1 MPQNPFR
8 MNFNTLFASLL
19 LLCCS
24 IAFSQ
29 SEDLYKSISV
39 PEELSEKVNSVI
51 RFHKTQIDISAYNR
65 MLVTEKRI
73 VTVYNKI
80 GDRNLGAFAG
90 YDDKRNIKKIEAYIY
105 DKNGHQIKKIKK
117 GDFIDES
124 AVSGGTLYSDSRVKY
139 LNYTPISYP
148 YTLEFYVE
156 IDYQTT
162 AFIPTWRPLE
172 QYYTATQNS
181 EYQIINNS
189 GVELKTKASN
199 FEGFNIETIGPLH
212 YKATNIPAIAYEE
225 YSPDFES
232 FTPEVKVALVEFD
245 MEGVR
250 GINNNWQEFGKWMND
265 VLIADTQKLPENIIE
280 EVKALTA
287 HTNDPIEKAKIVYQ
301 FVQDK
306 TRYISVQVGIGGW
319 KPISAMEV
327 NQLGYGDCK
336 GLTNYTQALLKEIG
350 VESYYTV
357 IYGSG
362 RIYDI
367 DKDFSSTQGNHVIL
381 CLPNEDDYIWLECT
395 SQTNPFGLIAGF
407 TDDRD
412 ALIIKPDGGEVVR
425 TKAYQPNESLQHT
438 MANVLFDND
447 GNLEATVEI
456 KTTGYQYSLRE
467 SYETKDVKEQDL
479 NYKNYWGN
487 INNLQIN
494 EVKFENDK
502 DNIEFVESVS
512 LSAKNYASKT
522 GNRLL
527 LQPNMFNIVSS
538 IPARYATRQLDF
550 QISRGYEDQDEYILE
565 FPDNLEIEALPDPVS
580 VDTKF
585 GTYQFSL
592 EALDNNRVRYTRR
605 YILNKGNYAKEDY
618 EDFREFRKLIAKHDK
633 SKMVLLIK

>member
-1 MPQNPFR
+1 MTFK
-8 MNFNTLFASLL
+8 TLPYYLLFFICLLSYSQTQDLYNASL
-19 LLCCS
+19 
-24 IAFSQ
+24 IP
-29 SEDLYKSISV
+29 D
-39 PEELSEKVNSVI
+39 ELSDKVNSVV
-51 RFHKTQIDISAYNR
+51 RYHDTKIDISAYNR

-73 VTVYNKI
+73 ITVYNKI
-80 GDRNLGAFAG
+80 GDRNLRAFAG
-90 YDDKRNIKKIEAYIY
+90 YDDKRTIKKIEAFVY
-105 DKNGHQIKKIKK
+105 DKSGNQIKKFKK
-117 GDFIDES
+117 GDFVDES

-148 YTLEFYVE
+148 YTLEFYAE

-162 AFIPTWRPLE
+162 AFIPTWQPLE
-172 QYYTATQNS
+172 KYYNATQNS

-189 GVELKTKASN
+189 GVELKSKASN
-199 FEGFNIETIGPLH
+199 FEGFNIETKGPLH
-212 YKATNIPAIAYEE
+212 YKASNMPAIAYEE
-225 YSPDFES
+225 YSPDFDS
-232 FTPEVKVALVEFD
+232 FTPEFKAALIEFD
-245 MEGVR
+245 MEGVK

-265 VLIADTQKLPENIIE
+265 VLIADTQKLPESVIN

-287 HTNDPIEKAKIVYQ
+287 YTNDPIEKAKIVYQ

-327 NQLGYGDCK
+327 NQVGYGDCK

-357 IYGSG
+357 IYGGSG

-407 TDDRD
+407 TDDRA
-412 ALIIKPDGGEVVR
+412 ALIIKPEGGEVVR
-425 TKAYQPNESLQHT
+425 TKAYKPYESLQHT
-438 MANVLFDND
+438 KATVLFDES
-447 GNLEATVEI
+447 GNLEASVEI
-456 KTTGYQYSLRE
+456 KSTGYQYSLRE
-467 SYETKDVKEQDL
+467 AYETKDVKEQNL

-487 INNLQIN
+487 INNLQIDG
-494 EVKFENDK
+494 VSFKNDK
-502 DNIEFVESVS
+502 DEIEFVENVN

-527 LQPNMFNIVSS
+527 LQPNLFNVVST
-538 IPARYATRQLDF
+538 IPARYSTRYLDF
-550 QISRGYEDQDEYILE
+550 QISRGYEDQDEYVLE
-565 FPDNLEIEALPDPVS
+565 FPDTLEIEALPEPVLI
-580 VDTKF
+580 DTKF
-585 GTYQFSL
+585 GTYEFSI
-592 EALDNNRVRYTRR
+592 ETLDKNKVQYKRK
-605 YILNKGNYAKEDY
+605 YILNKGSYAKEEY

-633 SKMVLLIK
+633 AKMVLKTK

>member
-1 MPQNPFR
+1 MIFKPLPCYF
-8 MNFNTLFASLL
+8 LFFISLL
-19 LLCCS
+19 
-24 IAFSQ
+24 AFSQ
-29 SEDLYKSISV
+29 SNELYNASLV
-39 PEELSEKVNSVI
+39 PDELSEKVNSVV
-51 RFHKTQIDISAYNR
+51 RYHNTKIDISAYNR

-80 GDRNLGAFAG
+80 GDRNLNAFAG
-90 YDDKRNIKKIEAYIY
+90 YDDKRIIKKIEAFVY
-105 DKNGHQIKKIKK
+105 DKNGNQIKKFKK
-117 GDFIDES
+117 GDFVDES

-156 IDYQTT
+156 IDYKTT
-162 AFIPTWRPLE
+162 AFIPTWQPLE
-172 QYYTATQNS
+172 KYYNATQNS
-181 EYQIINNS
+181 EYQITNNS

-199 FEGFNIETIGPLH
+199 FEGFNVETIGQLH
-212 YKATNIPAIAYEE
+212 YRATNMPAIAYEE
-225 YSPDFES
+225 YSPDFDS
-232 FTPEVKVALVEFD
+232 FTPEVKAALVEFD
-245 MEGVR
+245 MEGVK

-265 VLIADTQKLPENIIE
+265 VLIADTQKLPESVIN

-327 NQLGYGDCK
+327 DNVGYGDCK

-357 IYGSG
+357 IYGGSG

-381 CLPNEDDYIWLECT
+381 SLPNQDDYIWLECT

-412 ALIIKPDGGEVVR
+412 ALIIKPEGGEVVR
-425 TKAYQPNESLQHT
+425 TKAYKPGESLQHT
-438 MANVLFDND
+438 NAIVVVDDYGNIEAN
-447 GNLEATVEI
+447 VEI
-456 KTTGYQYSLRE
+456 KSNGYQYSLRE
-467 SYETKDVKEQDL
+467 AYETKDVKQQNL
-479 NYKNYWGN
+479 NYKNYWSN
-487 INNLQIN
+487 INNLQID
-494 EVKFENDK
+494 EVSFENDK
-502 DNIEFVESVS
+502 TQIEFNESVS

-522 GNRLL
+522 GDRLL
-527 LQPNMFNIVSS
+527 LQPNLFNVVST
-538 IPARYATRQLDF
+538 IPARYSTRYLDF
-550 QISRGYEDQDEYILE
+550 QISRGYEDQDEYIFE
-565 FPDNLEIEALPDPVS
+565 FPNTLEIEALPDSVS
-580 VDTKF
+580 IDTKF
-585 GTYQFSL
+585 GTYEFSMKT
-592 EALDNNRVRYTRR
+592 LDKNRVSYKRR
-605 YILNKGNYAKEDY
+605 YVLNKGTYAKEDY

>member
-1 MPQNPFR
+1 
-8 MNFNTLFASLL
+8 MNYHLKFAYLLFLL
-19 LLCCS
+19 S
-24 IAFSQ
+24 SFAFSQ
-29 SEDLYKSISV
+29 SEDLYKSTTV
-39 PEELSEKVNSVI
+39 PEELSEKVNSVL
-51 RFHKTQIDISAYNR
+51 RFHKTHIDISAYNR

-73 VTVYNKI
+73 ITVYNKI

-90 YDDKRNIKKIEAYIY
+90 YDDKRIIKKIEAYVY
-105 DKNGHQIKKIKK
+105 DKNGNQIKKIKK

-148 YTLEFYVE
+148 YTLEFSVE

-181 EYQIINNS
+181 EYQIVNNS

-199 FEGFNIETIGPLH
+199 FEGFNVETIAPLH
-212 YKATNIPAIAYEE
+212 YRATNIPAIAYEE

-232 FTPEVKVALVEFD
+232 FTPELKAALVEFD
-245 MEGVR
+245 MEGVK

-265 VLIADTQKLPENIIE
+265 VLIADTQKLPESVIQ
-280 EVKALTA
+280 EVKSLTD
-287 HTNDPIEKAKIVYQ
+287 HTDDPIEKAKIVYQ

-319 KPISAMEV
+319 KPINATEV

-357 IYGSG
+357 IYGGSG

-381 CLPNEDDYIWLECT
+381 CLPNEDDYVWLECT

-412 ALIIKPDGGEVVR
+412 ALIIKPEGGEVVR
-425 TKAYQPNESLQHT
+425 TKAYQPHESLQRT
-438 MANVLFDND
+438 TANVLFDD
-447 GNLEATVEI
+447 TGNLEATVEI

-494 EVKFENDK
+494 EATFENDK
-502 DNIEFVESVS
+502 SNIEFIEKVN

-527 LQPNMFNIVSS
+527 LQPNLFNIVSS
-538 IPARYATRQLDF
+538 IPARYTTRKLDF
-550 QISRGYEDQDEYILE
+550 QISRGYEDQDEYILK
-565 FPDNLEIEALPDPVS
+565 FPESIEIEALPEPV
-580 VDTKF
+580 VVETKF

-592 EALDNNRVRYTRR
+592 EVLDNNSVRYTRR
-605 YILNKGNYAKEDY
+605 YVLNKGNYAKEDY
-618 EDFREFRKLIAKHDK
+618 EDFREFRQLIAKHDK